1 MTLNALADR
10 YLRDTPWMLCSP
22 GHGSALAAVVATRRT
37 PPREVRSA
45 LMTGQAA
52 GVGLDATF
60 ETLVR
65 ERMARWSIPG
75 ATLGELGGDTR
86 REAAF
91 GVTSLETGYPVR
103 PDSLFQIGSI
113 TKVFT
118 TTLVMMLV
126 EESKL
131 DLDAPVISYL
141 PNLKLADASAR
152 RSITLRMLLCH
163 SSGFFGDF
171 FADFGWGDDALR
183 RYVDKLDTL
192 PQQTPPGTSW
202 AYNNAGFCLAG
213 ALIEQVTGQP
223 YERVMRDRVFQP
235 LGLTHTFYYPHE
247 AIAYPVAVGHT
258 QITPAGDEHE
268 VARLYPLPRAVNAAG
283 GIIST
288 VDDLLTFA
296 AFHIGGGV
304 TRNGQRL
311 LPEAAVRAMG
321 EPQISAAN
329 FAEAYGL
336 GWETRTIGGVRL
348 IGHGGSTNGFNAR
361 LLLIPERRYAIAIL
375 TNSGRGATMYRD
387 VVDARLAELFGLR
400 SPKPDLIQLSKK
412 ALDRFAGV
420 YQQTDVRVTLTA
432 TDEGLRGDSTFRDL
446 LNDKEL
452 TYPTEELRPISAH
465 EFMVIAPDEEEGSRW
480 DFLLDGRGHPKYLRM
495 GGRLYDRE
503 HKPGV

>member
-1 MTLNALADR
+1 
-10 YLRDTPWMLCSP
+10 
-22 GHGSALAAVVATRRT
+22 
-37 PPREVRSA
+37 
-45 LMTGQAA
+45 MTGQAA
-52 GVGLDATF
+52 GAGLGANF

-75 ATLGELGGDTR
+75 ATIGELYDHTR

-91 GVTSLETGYPVR
+91 GVASLETGYPVR

-113 TKVFT
+113 TKIFT

-126 EESKL
+126 EEGKL
-131 DLDAPVISYL
+131 ALDAPVITYL
-141 PNLKLADASAR
+141 PDLKLADPGAR
-152 RSITLRMLLCH
+152 QAVTVRMLLCH

-171 FADFGWGDDALR
+171 FDDFGWGDDALR

-192 PQQTPPGTSW
+192 PQQTPPGASW

-213 ALIEQVTGQP
+213 AIIERVTDQP
-223 YERVMRDRVFQP
+223 FERVMRERVFQP
-235 LGLTHTFYYPHE
+235 LGLAHTFFYAHE

-258 QITPAGDEHE
+258 QKVPAGDEHE

-296 AFHIGGGV
+296 AFHLAGGV
-304 TRNGQRL
+304 TRHRKRL
-311 LPEAAVRAMG
+311 LPEATIRAMW
-321 EPQISAAN
+321 EEQITAAN

-336 GWETRTIGGVRL
+336 GWETRTIDGVRL

-361 LLLIPERRYAIAIL
+361 LLLIPERQYAIAIL
-375 TNSGRGATMYRD
+375 TNSGRGATMYRE
-387 VVDARLAELFGLR
+387 VIEARLTEQFDLR
-400 SPKPDLIQLSKK
+400 MPAPKTIKLPKRSLE
-412 ALDRFAGV
+412 RFTGV
-420 YQQTDVRVTLTA
+420 YRQTDVRVTLSATA
-432 TDEGLRGDSTFRDL
+432 DGLRGDSTFRDML
-446 LNDKEL
+446 SDKEL
-452 TYPTEELRPISAH
+452 TYPTEELRPIGER
-465 EFMVIAPDEEEGSRW
+465 EFMVIAPDEDEGARW